1 MAEYMRGY
9 IDRYTGSAKAGD
21 FSWFAQRITGLCLI
35 LILIFHMFIN
45 HWSGLWPSAMM
56 WFLMHAMFKKAF
68 YVLFS
73 LFLVYH
79 GMNGVFYILD
89 DYIRTAGWRTTL
101 KLVFGVTG
109 IIYFWVAFIAIVP

>member
-9 IDRYTGSAKAGD
+9 LDRYTGSANAGD

-35 LILIFHMFIN
+35 LVLIFHMFIN
-45 HWSGLWPSAMM
+45 HWSGLCPSVMM
-56 WFLMHAMFKKAF
+56 WFLMHAMFKKVF
-68 YVLFS
+68 YVIFA

-79 GMNGVFYILD
+79 GINGVFYIFD
-89 DYIRTAGWRTTL
+89 DYIRTAGWRTAL

-109 IIYFWVAFIAIVP
+109 IIYFLIALIAIVP